1 MKKSFFAI
9 LFLVSIMSFSQTQTK
24 RYNSMTKRYEYF
36 DSRGNMIG
44 YEFYNTMTR
53 QWEYYETKSQ
63 NSYQEPAKVD
73 LSPTL
78 NALSILQ
85 DRYDNNVQQVQNNIN
100 NISQKIDEL
109 DVTNYEREQI
119 RNAFAKLIAENLSG
133 QKFNYSSASE
143 TNRIINWLYDSTNRI
158 IKNVTSKENNTDKIS
173 RFYNKKLNVNKIMI
187 FNDPANKGEVYIKS
201 DSYVIISE
209 NKIVFKKADG
219 EILERNLYNKRY
231 VDRNGGGYEF
241 SSDYGGV
248 FIQEKLDFVEFYDT
262 NEINQYSKKNYT
274 YYINYNFE

>member
-201 DSYVIISE
+201 DSYVIISD

>member
-1 MKKSFFAI
+1 
-9 LFLVSIMSFSQTQTK
+9 
-24 RYNSMTKRYEYF
+24 MTKRYEYF

>member
-44 YEFYNTMTR
+44 YEFYNAMTR